1 MTLTGSGSDRAKRRW
16 GLQEGEQKMLLEQL
30 RHKFGE
36 LTDALLARVRQAD
49 EATLDDHAK
58 RAFTADSI

>member
-1 MTLTGSGSDRAKRRW
+1 
-16 GLQEGEQKMLLEQL
+16 MLLEQL

-58 RAFTADSI
+58 RAFTADSIEAVLGTD